1 MKNDIENKLNWKQKI
16 IARAIEP
23 TIEKVLRASYQF
35 YCDKFKV
42 PFTETG
48 YEYYMNDIKY
58 ILEKGDDII
67 GQ

>member
-1 MKNDIENKLNWKQKI
+1 MKNEIENKLNWKQRMV
-16 IARAIEP
+16 ARAIGP

-42 PFTETG
+42 PFTENG
-48 YEYYMNDIKY
+48 FEYYMQDIKY
-58 ILEKGDDII
+58 ILEKGDIV

>member
-23 TIEKVLRASYQF
+23 TIDKVLRASYQF

-42 PFTETG
+42 PFTEIG

-67 GQ
+67 G